1 MPASRLHFVR
11 HGEVFNPKGLL
22 YERLDGFPLSDRG
35 HRMAAAAAEELK
47 SMGIAPKRL
56 FVSPLERTRQS
67 AAPVAKEFGLELE
80 IEERIIE
87 PWNKLK
93 GYPMGA
99 KALVANPGLAIH
111 LYNPGR
117 PSWGEPYR
125 EIADRMTEAALDAW
139 ENTSEGDVIFVSHQL
154 PIWMTYRSAMGLRLP
169 HNPQSRRCS
178 LSSITSFEV
187 DSGRLLPVDYRE
199 PGMKLI
205 QEQA

>member
-11 HGEVFNPKGLL
+11 HGEVYNPKGLL

-35 HRMAAAAAEELK
+35 HQMAAAAAEELK
-47 SMGIAPKRL
+47 SMGIDPKKL
-56 FVSPLERTRQS
+56 LVSPLERTRQS

-139 ENTSEGDVIFVSHQL
+139 ENTSEGDVVFVSHQL

-199 PGMKLI
+199 PGMRLI
-205 QEQA
+205 QEKA

>member
-35 HRMAAAAAEELK
+35 HQMAAAAAEELK
-47 SMGIAPKRL
+47 SMGINPKRL

-67 AAPVAKEFGLELE
+67 AAPVAKQFGLELE

-117 PSWGEPYR
+117 PSWGEPYQ
-125 EIADRMTEAALDAW
+125 EIADRMSQAALDAW
-139 ENTSEGDVIFVSHQL
+139 ESTPEGDVVFVSHQL

-169 HNPQSRRCS
+169 HNPQTRRCS

-199 PGMKLI
+199 PGMRLI

>member
-35 HRMAAAAAEELK
+35 HQMAAAAAEELR
-47 SMGIAPKRL
+47 SMGLNPKRL
-56 FVSPLERTRQS
+56 IVSPLERTRQS
-67 AAPVAKEFGLELE
+67 AAPVAKKFGLELE

-99 KALVANPGLAIH
+99 KALFANPGLAIH

-139 ENTSEGDVIFVSHQL
+139 ENTSEGDVVFVSHQL
-154 PIWMTYRSAMGLRLP
+154 SIWMTYRSAMGLRLP

-199 PGMKLI
+199 PGMRLI

>member
-35 HRMAAAAAEELK
+35 HQMAAAAAEELK
-47 SMGIAPKRL
+47 SMVIDPKKL
-56 FVSPLERTRQS
+56 LVSPLERTRQS

-139 ENTSEGDVIFVSHQL
+139 ENTSEGDVVFVSHQL

-199 PGMKLI
+199 PGMRLI

>member
-35 HRMAAAAAEELK
+35 HQMAAAAAEELK
-47 SMGIAPKRL
+47 SMGLNPKRL
-56 FVSPLERTRQS
+56 LVSPLERTRQS

-117 PSWGEPYR
+117 PSWGEPFR
-125 EIADRMTEAALDAW
+125 EIADRMTGAALDAW
-139 ENTSEGDVIFVSHQL
+139 ENTSEGDVVFVSHQL

-199 PGMKLI
+199 PGMRLI

>member
-35 HRMAAAAAEELK
+35 HQMAAAAAEELK
-47 SMGIAPKRL
+47 SMGLNPKRL
-56 FVSPLERTRQS
+56 LVSPLERTRQS

-139 ENTSEGDVIFVSHQL
+139 ESTSEGDVVFVSHQL

>member
-35 HRMAAAAAEELK
+35 HQMAAAAAEELK
-47 SMGIAPKRL
+47 SMGLNPKRL
-56 FVSPLERTRQS
+56 LVSPLERTRQS
-67 AAPVAKEFGLELE
+67 AAPVAKEFGLGLE

>member
-35 HRMAAAAAEELK
+35 HQMAAAAAEELK

-139 ENTSEGDVIFVSHQL
+139 ESTPEGDVVFVSHQL

-169 HNPQSRRCS
+169 HNPQTRRCS

-199 PGMKLI
+199 PGMRLI

>member
-35 HRMAAAAAEELK
+35 HRMAAAAAEELN
-47 SMGIAPKRL
+47 SMGIDPKRL

-139 ENTSEGDVIFVSHQL
+139 ESTSEGDVVFVSHQL

-199 PGMKLI
+199 PGMRLI